1 MRSWIFPFSASLAL
15 HVGVLYLVTPGK
27 SNEVEE
33 ISLSTEPSVVQVTMI
48 SSSTFEKM
56 FEPPEVVDEVAE
68 FVEPEIVEEPADIPE
83 ILPDPEVI
91 SRPPILPIPKPE
103 RPVEPTVVTEPVAPP
118 PPPPPPETK
127 PVTAQTGNSN
137 TDSAEIRK
145 IDGEIKADFARHFRY
160 PSSARRSG
168 IESIVALQFI
178 VNPDGSITDI
188 KILNDVP
195 AILAQAAVRSLMQ
208 VNVIS
213 TPVRAT
219 TFKLNVNYK
228 LQ

>member
-15 HVGVLYLVTPGK
+15 HAGVLYLVTPGK

-33 ISLSTEPSVVQVTMI
+33 ISLSTKPSVVQVTMI

-56 FEPPEVVDEVAE
+56 FEPPEVVDEVAK
-68 FVEPEIVEEPADIPE
+68 FVEPEIVEESADIPE
-83 ILPDPEVI
+83 ILPDPVVI

-103 RPVEPTVVTEPVAPP
+103 RPVEPTVATESVAPP
-118 PPPPPPETK
+118 EPK
-127 PVTAQTGNSN
+127 PVAAQAGNSN

-168 IESIVALQFI
+168 VESIVAMQFI

-188 KILNDVP
+188 KILNDAP
-195 AILAQAAVRSLMQ
+195 AILAQAAIRSLMQ
-208 VNVIS
+208 VNIIS

>member
-15 HVGVLYLVTPGK
+15 HAGVLYLVTPGK

-33 ISLSTEPSVVQVTMI
+33 ISLSTKPSVVQVTMI

-56 FEPPEVVDEVAE
+56 FEPPEVVDEVAK
-68 FVEPEIVEEPADIPE
+68 FVEPEIVEESADIPE
-83 ILPDPEVI
+83 ILPDPVVI

-103 RPVEPTVVTEPVAPP
+103 RPVEPTVVTESAVPP
-118 PPPPPPETK
+118 PPPPPPEPK
-127 PVTAQTGNSN
+127 PVAAQAGNSN

-168 IESIVALQFI
+168 VESIVAMQFI

-188 KILNDVP
+188 KILNDAP
-195 AILAQAAVRSLMQ
+195 AILAQAAIRSLMQ
-208 VNVIS
+208 VNIIS

>member
-15 HVGVLYLVTPGK
+15 HAGVLYLVTPGK

-33 ISLSTEPSVVQVTMI
+33 ISLSTKPSVVQVTMI

-56 FEPPEVVDEVAE
+56 FEPPEVVDEVAK
-68 FVEPEIVEEPADIPE
+68 FVEPEIVEESADIPE
-83 ILPDPEVI
+83 ILPDPVVI

-103 RPVEPTVVTEPVAPP
+103 RPVEPTVATESVAPP
-118 PPPPPPETK
+118 EPK
-127 PVTAQTGNSN
+127 PVAAQAGNSN

-168 IESIVALQFI
+168 IESIVAMQFI

-195 AILAQAAVRSLMQ
+195 AILAQAAIRSLMQ
-208 VNVIS
+208 VNIIS